1 MKQGIGVLLL
11 LAVLTLSGMLFTVNE
26 REYAVKFRLG
36 EIVKTDYTPG
46 LHWKLPLINNIRKFD
61 RRILT
66 LDARPERF
74 LTSEKKYVD
83 VDSYVKWRIEDVKSF
98 YTATRGD
105 EFIARER
112 MSQIIK
118 DGLRAEFAKRSL
130 KDVISTEREAIMTAL
145 RKSTNEKV
153 KDFGIEIVDVRIK
166 RIDLPDSVSG
176 TVYNRMRSER
186 KRVANEWRSQGREE
200 AEKIRADADRQVE
213 VLLASARSE
222 AERLRGEGDAEATRI
237 YAESYARDPE
247 FYRFYKSLQT
257 YRNSFRKQGDVLVL
271 DSNEPFLRYLKQ
283 ANPEQASPEK
293 P

>member
-1 MKQGIGVLLL
+1 MKQGLGLLL
-11 LAVLTLSGMLFTVNE
+11 LVAALVLSGSLFTVNE

-46 LHWKLPLINNIRKFD
+46 LHLKVPLINNIRKFD

-83 VDSYVKWRIEDVKSF
+83 VDSYVKWRIQDVEAF
-98 YTATRGD
+98 YSATRGD

-130 KDVISTEREAIMTAL
+130 KDVISTEREAIMDAL
-145 RKSTNEKV
+145 KASTNEKV
-153 KDFGIEIVDVRIK
+153 RDFGIEIVDVRIK
-166 RIDLPDSVSG
+166 RIDLPESVSG

-200 AEKIRADADRQVE
+200 AEKIRADADRQVA
-213 VLLASARSE
+213 VLLATARSD
-222 AERLRGEGDAEATRI
+222 AEQIRGAGDAEATRI
-237 YAESYARDPE
+237 YAESFGQDPE
-247 FYRFYKSLQT
+247 FYNFYKSLET

-271 DSNEPFLRYLKQ
+271 DTNEPFLRYLR
-283 ANPEQASPEK
+283 QASPGQE
-293 P
+293 